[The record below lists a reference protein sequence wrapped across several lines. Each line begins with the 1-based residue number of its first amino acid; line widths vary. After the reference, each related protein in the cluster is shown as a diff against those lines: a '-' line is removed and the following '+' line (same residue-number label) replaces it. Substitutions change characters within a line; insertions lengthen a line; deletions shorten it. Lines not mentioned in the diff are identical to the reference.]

1 MAQASAFDRHF
12 SRAEQ
17 HKIAAW
23 LDENPAMS
31 VDDFHALLA
40 ERGLAVGR
48 STAHR
53 EKRRLEKMGERLRR
67 SQDLMESIG
76 ETLSGKSDT
85 ARMRAMVEATRTLVF
100 ELQEAMLDR
109 EEVEADAQEMMFLTS
124 AVERVIKAA
133 RQIQQF
139 GEAERRE
146 LLQATSE
153 RVDAV
158 ARNAGLS
165 PDTAAAIRAAIEGA
179 A

>member
-1 MAQASAFDRHF
+1 MPAPSAFDRHF

-31 VDDFHALLA
+31 VDDFHELLA

-53 EKRRLEKMGERLRR
+53 EKVRLQKMGERLRR

-76 ETLSGKSDT
+76 ESLQGKSDT
-85 ARMRAMVEATRTLVF
+85 NRMRAMVEATRTLVF

-109 EEVEADAQEMMFLTS
+109 EEVALDAEEMSFLTS
-124 AVERVIKAA
+124 AVDRVIRAA

-146 LLQATSE
+146 LLGAASE
-153 RVDAV
+153 AAGTA
-158 ARNAGLS
+158 ARDAGLS
-165 PDTAAAIRAAIEGA
+165 PDTAALIRRAIEGA

>member
-17 HKIAAW
+17 HRIAAW
-23 LDENPAMS
+23 LDEHPAMS
-31 VDDFHALLA
+31 VDDFHILLA

-76 ETLSGKSDT
+76 ETLGGKSDT

-100 ELQEAMLDR
+100 ELQETMLDR
-109 EEVEADAQEMMFLTS
+109 EEVQADAQEMMFLTS

-139 GEAERRE
+139 GAAERRE
-146 LLQATSE
+146 LLAAASE
-153 RVDAV
+153 RAGAV
-158 ARNAGLS
+158 AREGGGPEDIVEAL
-165 PDTAAAIRAAIEGA
+165 RAMMEGSE
-179 A
+179 